1 LSQAKN
7 VYAVL
12 EIGCYSGYSAL
23 AWYEG
28 TKGTG
33 AEIITLELSP
43 QMIAASRKTFN
54 TNKVNDR
61 IKLIEGPAGESY
73 DELQLLLRPR

>member
-1 LSQAKN
+1 MKERRALGQRSSLLSS
-7 VYAVL
+7 V
-12 EIGCYSGYSAL
+12 
-23 AWYEG
+23 
-28 TKGTG
+28 
-33 AEIITLELSP
+33 